1 MEDWLEERMSGANQ
15 SQLDVIHQLEEQTA
29 EIDDGIGLLQRKI
42 GATEQ
47 IAQTVQQELAE
58 LTESAEARHTSMMTR
73 IMKNSTAGV
82 SKKVFEE
89 HSAAFAAA
97 QALLD
102 EVRAAVSGLEATVAD
117 DAKLKQ
123 SAEALEDLVDSS
135 TKAQA
140 AQTEKLAED
149 LHLLH
154 GVHIASAC
162 TRRVLRLESGAGA
175 RTQASLRS

>member
-1 MEDWLEERMSGANQ
+1 MSGANQ

-82 SKKVFEE
+82 KDGVKDVKKSSDECAHHDLFRRR
-89 HSAAFAAA
+89 
-97 QALLD
+97 
-102 EVRAAVSGLEATVAD
+102 EVRLVSYSRTFYLRG
-117 DAKLKQ
+117 
-123 SAEALEDLVDSS
+123 
-135 TKAQA
+135 
-140 AQTEKLAED
+140 
-149 LHLLH
+149 
-154 GVHIASAC
+154 
-162 TRRVLRLESGAGA
+162 TRGSGCGCW
-175 RTQASLRS
+175 

>member
-1 MEDWLEERMSGANQ
+1 MSGANQ

-102 EVRAAVSGLEATVAD
+102 EVRAAVAGLETTVAD

-154 GVHIASAC
+154 GVHIFPPARAVFC
-162 TRRVLRLESGAGA
+162 VLKA
-175 RTQASLRS
+175 